1 MKTKFYSWFDN
12 YTAKGSREMYCKDG
26 WNASEKNRSGA
37 LDKRIKKVLKY
48 FLLTWEETSQSGN
61 SYCKYCGAEIF
72 HGYAKEDNTCFHDK
86 GCKYTEAKKLL
97 KRIEDLE
104 A

>member
-37 LDKRIKKVLKY
+37 LDKRIKK
-48 FLLTWEETSQSGN
+48 LLRKFIKDWKFSTSSG
-61 SYCKYCGAEIF
+61 YTFCKHCEAEIF
-72 HGYAKEDNTCFHDK
+72 FDYEGKDICYHSKKCQHL
-86 GCKYTEAKKLL
+86 EAKKLL
-97 KRIEDLE
+97 KKLE
-104 A
+104 ALEA